1 MNFVGSAQLCQKQEK
16 PIVGCR
22 NRISQHFVVQLH
34 SSGQMAVNRQAGEVL
49 LLGVNH
55 AGAMNAEIGFINPE
69 IDIIILGALI
79 LFQKMSENL
88 VLAALVCHS
97 EVFRF
102 LLCEENNC

>member
-1 MNFVGSAQLCQKQEK
+1 MV
-16 PIVGCR
+16 
-22 NRISQHFVVQLH
+22 
-34 SSGQMAVNRQAGEVL
+34 VNRQAGEVL

-102 LLCEENNC
+102 LLREENNC